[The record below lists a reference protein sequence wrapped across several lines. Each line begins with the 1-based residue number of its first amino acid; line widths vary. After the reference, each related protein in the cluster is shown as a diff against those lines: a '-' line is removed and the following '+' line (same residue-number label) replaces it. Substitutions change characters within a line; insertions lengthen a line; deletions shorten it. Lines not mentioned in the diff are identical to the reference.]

1 MINIKDFQSNISKID
16 KKPHKD
22 FEYLLLIFIMSATS
36 LFKKLIIVKTM
47 AELLLIQMIKKK

>member
-16 KKPHKD
+16 KNPQD
-22 FEYLLLIFIMSATS
+22 FEYLLLIFIMLATS
-36 LFKKLIIVKTM
+36 LLKKLIIVKTI

>member
-22 FEYLLLIFIMSATS
+22 FEYLLLIFIMLATS
-36 LFKKLIIVKTM
+36 LLKKLIIVKTM